1 MRLLQLEY
9 FADLV
14 KTESISQTALNL
26 HVSQPAVSSMLKK
39 LEKELDLSLFDR
51 KGRKIILNENGKQF
65 YKSVLLI
72 LDTIEKNRIQRTYYN
87 HDLCYE
93 ITIGIR
99 TYENIVFDVISQYI
113 KQYPNVL
120 FRLMSV
126 SKSKLYSAAQM
137 DILITELI
145 EHLQGR
151 DYLALEYKENAL
163 FYLLLGN
170 KHPLFEEPY
179 LTIKEFSQYLSLPEE
194 DPRSLIL
201 AIASPDSN
209 SMPQAIRVL
218 RQEGITIHA
227 RLITDDRLTLLRL
240 VVSNIF
246 SSIVSTKDSQ
256 ITMKNPNIHAIP
268 VYKNNEPPFA
278 LRPYYISWMP
288 EKFEEPYIRDFIQK
302 FMDIYHLSSVD
313 IHYSNRCKL
322 P

>member
-72 LDTIEKNRIQRTYYN
+72 LDTIEKNKIQRNYYN
-87 HDLCYE
+87 RDLCCE

-99 TYENIVFDVISQYI
+99 AYENIIFEVISQYI

-126 SKSKLYSAAQM
+126 SKSKLFSAAKM
-137 DILITELI
+137 DILVTELI

-151 DYLALEYKENAL
+151 DYLRLEYQERAL

-170 KHPLFEEPY
+170 KHPLFEESY
-179 LTIKEFSQYLSLPEE
+179 LTIKEFSYCLSLPES
-194 DPRSLIL
+194 DPRSLTL
-201 AIASPDSN
+201 AIASPDS
-209 SMPQAIRVL
+209 SSIPRAIRVL

-256 ITMKNPNIHAIP
+256 ITMNNPNIHAIP
-268 VYKNNEPPFA
+268 VYKNNEPPCTLCPF
-278 LRPYYISWMP
+278 YISWVP
-288 EKFEEPYIRDFIQK
+288 EKLNEPYIRDFIHSL
-302 FMDIYHLSSVD
+302 MDIYHLTAED
-313 IHYSNRCKL
+313 IHYSNSGG
-322 P
+322 